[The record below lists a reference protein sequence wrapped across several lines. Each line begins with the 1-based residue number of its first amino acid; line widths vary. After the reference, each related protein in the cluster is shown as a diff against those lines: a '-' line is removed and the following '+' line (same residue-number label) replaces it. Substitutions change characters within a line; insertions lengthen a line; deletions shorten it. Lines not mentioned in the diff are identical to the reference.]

1 MSKYYFS
8 TRDIVLMAVF
18 GALSGVFIMTTIP
31 LKAIL
36 PPGLPAIIFI
46 PASTIFMLTARALVG
61 KFGAATVT
69 GFVFGL
75 VATILPGGPPLITL
89 PKYILMG
96 VIIDL
101 FLLLIKKEFDSSKIL
116 SIITGAV
123 SYPFLAVFM
132 YFTLVLII
140 PEKQLDMMVNQIGG
154 TYIQYIILLFLGLHT
169 ILGAIGGFFAYY
181 VLKRVKRNKN

>member
-46 PASTIFMLTARALVG
+46 PASTIFLLTARALVG
-61 KFGAATVT
+61 KFGAATIT
-69 GFVFGL
+69 GLIFGI
-75 VATILPGGPPLITL
+75 VATILPGGPPLIPL

-96 VIIDL
+96 AIIDL
-101 FLLLIKKEFDSSKIL
+101 FLLVIKKEVDSSKII
-116 SIITGAV
+116 STITGAI
-123 SYPFLAVFM
+123 SYPVLAAFL
-132 YFTLVLII
+132 YFTLILVT
-140 PEKQLDMMVNQIGG
+140 PEKQLEMMVKQIGG
-154 TYIQYIILLFLGLHT
+154 SYLEYIIILFLGLHT
-169 ILGAIGGFFAYY
+169 LLGAIGGFLSYY
-181 VLKRVKRNKN
+181 IIKRVKRAKV

>member
-1 MSKYYFS
+1 MAKYYFS
-8 TRDIVLMAVF
+8 TKDIVLMAVF

-46 PASTIFMLTARALVG
+46 PASTIFLLTARGLVG
-61 KFGAATVT
+61 KFGAAAIT
-69 GFVFGL
+69 GLIFGI

-101 FLLLIKKEFDSSKIL
+101 FLLAVKKEVDSSKII
-116 SIITGAV
+116 STITGAI
-123 SYPFLAVFM
+123 SYPILAVFL
-132 YFTLVLII
+132 YFTLILVT
-140 PEKQLDMMVNQIGG
+140 PEKQLENMVNQIGG
-154 TYIQYIILLFLGLHT
+154 TYIQYIVILFLGLHT
-169 ILGAIGGFFAYY
+169 LLGAAGGFLAYY
-181 VLKRVKRNKN
+181 VLKRVKRAKI